1 MGEFTASR
9 RINALFD
16 TFHTADEAE
25 TTAATVVDYVIAQ
38 GYELTVEDLEQLRAG
53 TDGREIAPDVLGAI
67 VEFFLFPL
75 DYLTASEHGQRFR
88 DLQEQ
93 LDTLRVLRRQG
104 VKRVRFRGQPT
115 SSDRAALVRA
125 LRLK

>member
-1 MGEFTASR
+1 MSEFTASR

-25 TTAATVVDYVIAQ
+25 TTSATVVDYVIGQ

-53 TDGREIAPDVLGAI
+53 ITGCKINSDVLGAI
-67 VEFFLFPL
+67 VDYFRFPL
-75 DYLTASEHGQRFR
+75 DYLTTSEHGQRFR

-93 LDTLRVLRRQG
+93 LDTLRVLRHQG

-125 LRLK
+125 LRT